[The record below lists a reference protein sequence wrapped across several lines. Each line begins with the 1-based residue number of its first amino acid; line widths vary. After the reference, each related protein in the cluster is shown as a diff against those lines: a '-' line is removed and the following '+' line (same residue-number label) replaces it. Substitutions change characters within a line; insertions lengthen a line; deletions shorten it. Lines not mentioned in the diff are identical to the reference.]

1 METIAKPRLVIIDK
15 NPLVIS
21 ALRERIEREQ
31 KFELVLTLTTG
42 TAFVEAVGGLEFDVA
57 ILGWNLPDMS
67 GGDVLADLQRRKIT
81 AKVVVFSGDNDVSL
95 LKQTIRLGAMGFC
108 WQGDDPDILFETI
121 SAVSRGRLSF
131 PYIDVTKVEDTPLS
145 RLTNREKELLK
156 ALADGWTNGQIAA
169 RIGISEN
176 TVKYHL
182 KNLYEKLEVSNRAMA
197 VGLYFT
203 ESRRYG
209 S

>member
-1 METIAKPRLVIIDK
+1 MERNVKPKLVIIDK

-21 ALRERIEREQ
+21 ALRERIERER
-31 KFELVLTLTTG
+31 KFELIVTLTTG
-42 TAFVEAVGGLEFDVA
+42 TAFVEAVDGLEFDVA
-57 ILGWNLPDMS
+57 VLGWNLPDMS
-67 GGDVLADLQRRKIT
+67 GGDVLANLQRRKID
-81 AKVVVFSGDNDVSL
+81 AAIVVFSGDNDVRL
-95 LKQTIRLGAMGFC
+95 LKQSIRLGAMGFC

-131 PYIDVTKVEDTPLS
+131 PYIDVTKVEETPMS

-156 ALADGWTNGQIAA
+156 ALADGWTNSQIAT

-182 KNLYEKLEVSNRAMA
+182 KNLYEKLEVTNRAMA

-203 ESRRYG
+203 ETRRFG
-209 S
+209 

>member
-1 METIAKPRLVIIDK
+1 MQPKLVVIDK

-21 ALRERIEREQ
+21 ALRERIERER
-31 KFELVLTLTTG
+31 KFELVLTLTSG
-42 TAFVEAVGGLEFDVA
+42 TAFVEAVGNLDFDVA
-57 ILGWNLPDMS
+57 VLGWNLPDIS
-67 GGDVLADLQRRKIT
+67 GGDVLAELQRQKID
-81 AKVVVFSGDNDVSL
+81 ARVVVFSGDKDVVL
-95 LKQTIRLGAMGFC
+95 LKQAIRLGAMGFC

-131 PYIDVTKVEDTPLS
+131 PYIDVTKVDDTPLS
-145 RLTNREKELLK
+145 RLTNRERELLR

-209 S
+209 

>member
-1 METIAKPRLVIIDK
+1 MHPKLVVIDK

-31 KFELVLTLTTG
+31 KFELVLTLTSG
-42 TAFVEAVGGLEFDVA
+42 TAFVEAVSGLQFDVA
-57 ILGWNLPDMS
+57 ILGWDLPDMS
-67 GGDVLADLQRRKIT
+67 GGDVLADLQRRKLG
-81 AKVVVFSGDNDVSL
+81 ASVVVFSGDNNAML
-95 LKQTIRLGAMGFC
+95 LKQSIRLGAMGFC

-121 SAVSRGRLSF
+121 SAVARGRLSF
-131 PYIDVTKVEDTPLS
+131 PYIDVTKVDDTPLS
-145 RLTNREKELLK
+145 RLTNREKELLR

-182 KNLYEKLEVSNRAMA
+182 KNLYEKLEVTNRAMA

-203 ESRRYG
+203 ESRRYD
-209 S
+209 

>member
-1 METIAKPRLVIIDK
+1 MEERAKPRLVIIDK

-21 ALRERIEREQ
+21 ALRERIERER
-31 KFELVLTLTTG
+31 KFELVVTLTTG
-42 TAFVEAVGGLEFDVA
+42 TAFIEAVEGIGFDVA
-57 ILGWNLPDMS
+57 ILGWNLPDMT
-67 GGDVLADLQRRKIT
+67 GGDVLADLQRRKIST
-81 AKVVVFSGDNDVSL
+81 KVVIFSGDNDVML

-131 PYIDVTKVEDTPLS
+131 PYIDVTKVEDTLLS

-197 VGLYFT
+197 VGLYYT
-203 ESRRYG
+203 ETRRYR